1 MIHRH
6 CTRALAAAAALL
18 LASSPLTALAQAK
31 PQPLAT
37 AEPVPAPA
45 PAQPQ
50 PQTQTNA
57 PSFSPSSTSPTIHP
71 GDQLA
76 ISVYGHPDLTQNAVV
91 QADGTIQYPL
101 VGRVLVS
108 GMSAAEARDSLAK
121 SLLKYLKH
129 PNVALAVLQQ
139 GAISVTVLGNVK
151 SPGKFAMR
159 NGSHVSDAIAAS
171 SGVAS
176 ANGDL
181 PAARVT
187 QPDGTIAN
195 VSLQKLFKDS
205 DATQNLELFDNAI
218 VYVTGAETIRVQ
230 VLGAVTRP
238 GNVEVN
244 EGDRL
249 SMALARAGAEAQARP
264 DLNRVYLTRVDPAT
278 GKTLPSYQI
287 DLYQAL
293 QKGDQ
298 RYDPILRKDDKIYV
312 PEARQLNGVMIGIL
326 GALGRLMGL

>member
-6 CTRALAAAAALL
+6 CIRALAAAATLL
-18 LASSPLTALAQAK
+18 LASAPLTAFAQAK

-37 AEPVPAPA
+37 AEPAPA
-45 PAQPQ
+45 PVPAQ

-57 PSFSPSSTSPTIHP
+57 PSFAPSSTSPTIHP

-121 SLLKYLKH
+121 ALLKYLKH

-151 SPGKFAMR
+151 SPGKFQMR
-159 NGSHVSDAIAAS
+159 NGSHLSDAIAAS
-171 SGVAS
+171 SGVATM
-176 ANGDL
+176 NGEY
-181 PAARVT
+181 PPARVT

-195 VSLQKLFKDS
+195 ASLQKLLRDS
-205 DATQNLELFDNAI
+205 DATQNLELYDNAL

-238 GNVEVN
+238 GNVEIN

-249 SMALARAGAEAQARP
+249 SMALARAGAEAQAKP

-312 PEARQLNGVMIGIL
+312 PEARQISPATIGIL
-326 GALGRLMGL
+326 GVLGRLMGL

>member
-6 CTRALAAAAALL
+6 CIRALAATAVLL
-18 LASSPLTALAQAK
+18 LASAPLGSLAQEK
-31 PQPLAT
+31 PQPVAT
-37 AEPVPAPA
+37 AAPAPA
-45 PAQPQ
+45 PPQQQPQ
-50 PQTQTNA
+50 NNA
-57 PSFSPSSTSPTIHP
+57 PSFTPSSTSPMIHA

-76 ISVYGHPDLTQNAVV
+76 ISVYGHPDLTQSAVV
-91 QADGTIQYPL
+91 QADGTIQFPL
-101 VGRVLVS
+101 VGRVLVA
-108 GMSAAEARDSLAK
+108 GLSAAEARDALAK
-121 SLLKYLKH
+121 ALLKYVKH
-129 PNVALAVLQQ
+129 PNVALAVQSQ

-151 SPGKFAMR
+151 NPGKYQMR

-171 SGVAS
+171 SGVGTM
-176 ANGDL
+176 NGEY
-181 PAARVT
+181 PVARVT
-187 QPDGTIAN
+187 QPDGAIAN
-195 VSLQKLFKDS
+195 VNLQKLFRDS
-205 DATQNLELFDNAI
+205 DATQNLELYDNAI
-218 VYVTGAETIRVQ
+218 VYVPGAEMIRVQ
-230 VLGAVTRP
+230 VLGAVSRP

-249 SMALARAGAEAQARP
+249 SMALARAGAEASVKP

-312 PEARQLNGVMIGIL
+312 PEARQISAGTIGIL
-326 GALGRLMGL
+326 GVLGRLLGL